1 MIDVALGVAQ
11 SGQGSSSGEAIRHA
25 HYTAGAT
32 SHQEVESSKDDI
44 AVVHN
49 VGGDLSVAHGGDG
62 SGGANGDGEANKAF
76 GAAMTSEKYTCK
88 IVICNFKKLL

>member
-1 MIDVALGVAQ
+1 VEAGKDVASALTCKRCT
-11 SGQGSSSGEAIRHA
+11 S
-25 HYTAGAT
+25 

-62 SGGANGDGEANKAF
+62 SGGADGDGEANKAF